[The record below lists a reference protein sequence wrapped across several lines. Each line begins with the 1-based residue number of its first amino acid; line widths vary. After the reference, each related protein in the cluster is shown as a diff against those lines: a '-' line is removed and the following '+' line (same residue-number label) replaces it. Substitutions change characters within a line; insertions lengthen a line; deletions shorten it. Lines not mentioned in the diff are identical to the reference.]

1 MAGDREERKLEIQFK
16 VMRLLAENSSIIT
29 REIAIRVSISNGSA
43 YYCVIGLIEKGFVK
57 LKNFSSSKTKAN
69 YIYQLTLKRT
79 RTEGHLTGQF
89 LERKKHEY
97 KALKAEIES
106 LEKEL
111 GAETD
116 FALEDRKAF
125 M

>member
-1 MAGDREERKLEIQFK
+1 M
-16 VMRLLAENSSIIT
+16 
-29 REIAIRVSISNGSA
+29 
-43 YYCVIGLIEKGFVK
+43 K

-89 LERKKHEY
+89 LERKKHED

-125 M
+125 V